1 MTTLSPETRSARRK
15 LTAITTIATIGALAF
30 GYDTGV
36 ISGALPL
43 MTLGPEEGGLSL
55 TPLTE
60 GVVSSSLILGAAF
73 GALFGGR
80 LSDRQGRKRNLLMLA
95 VLFFIGALGT
105 AFAPNVTIMV
115 IFRVILGLAVGGA
128 SATVPTF
135 IAEMA
140 PAHRRGQLV
149 SRNELMIV
157 TGQLVAYSSNAVIGN
172 LFPGEH
178 AWRWMLALAA
188 LPAAALFIG
197 MLFVPESPRWLVKA
211 GRLEEADKVL
221 RSIREED
228 PQAEMDDILHRNED
242 SKNRGKVTRA
252 ELRTPWIRRI
262 IIIGVTFGILV
273 QLTGVNSVMYYA
285 PTILL
290 QTGLGTGA
298 ALTATVANGVISV
311 LSTLLGI
318 YLLGRYGRRPL
329 VLLGEGGIVVSLFAL
344 GLCFM
349 LPESTLRS
357 YLVLAFML
365 LFLFFMQAFVAVVF
379 WLSMSEFF
387 PLRIR
392 GFAVGIAVFA
402 QWVSNAI
409 VTFLFP
415 ILIANVGGP
424 TFFIFVVI
432 NIGTFFFLFKF
443 MPETRGRSLESFEL
457 ELETGE
463 VQIVDETMRQ
473 GRRHVG

>member
-1 MTTLSPETRSARRK
+1 MTQTTYNAGARRR
-15 LTAITTIATIGALAF
+15 LGLITFIATIGALAF

-60 GVVSSSLILGAAF
+60 GIVSSSLIFGAAA
-73 GALFGGR
+73 GALLGGR
-80 LSDRQGRKRNLLMLA
+80 MSDRQGRKRSLIALS
-95 VLFFIGALGT
+95 VLFFVGALGT

-115 IFRVILGLAVGGA
+115 VFRVILGFAVGGA

-135 IAEMA
+135 IAEIA
-140 PAHRRGQLV
+140 PSNRRGQLV

-157 TGQLVAYSSNAVIGN
+157 TGQLISYSSNAVIGN

-211 GRLEEADKVL
+211 GRAEEAFKVL
-221 RSIREED
+221 TTIREDD
-228 PQAEMDDILHRNED
+228 PTAEMDDIRKRNAEAA
-242 SKNRGKVTRA
+242 SLGKITKA
-252 ELRTPWIRRI
+252 ELRTPWVRRI
-262 IIIGVTFGILV
+262 IIIGVVFGIVV

-285 PTILL
+285 PTILVE
-290 QTGLGTGA
+290 TGLGTQA
-298 ALTATVANGVISV
+298 ALIATVGNGIVAV

-318 YLLGRYGRRPL
+318 ALLGRFGRRPL
-329 VLLGEGGIVVSLFAL
+329 VLFGEGGIVLSLAAL

-349 LPESTLRS
+349 LPESLLRS

-365 LFLFFMQAFVAVVF
+365 LFLFFMQGFVAVVF

-387 PLRIR
+387 PLRFR
-392 GFAVGIAVFA
+392 GYAVGIAVFA
-402 QWVSNAI
+402 QWLSNAT
-409 VTFLFP
+409 VTLLFP

-424 TFFIFVVI
+424 TFFIFAAI
-432 NIGTFFFLFKF
+432 NVGTFLFLLKF
-443 MPETRGRSLESFEL
+443 MPETRGRSLESFEV
-457 ELETGE
+457 ELETGQ
-463 VQIVDETMRQ
+463 VQIVDET
-473 GRRHVG
+473 RH

>member
-1 MTTLSPETRSARRK
+1 MRTLNSEPRAVVRR
-15 LTAITTIATIGALAF
+15 LTAITSIATIGALAF

-43 MTLGPEEGGLSL
+43 MTLGPEAGGLSL
-55 TPLTE
+55 TPVTE
-60 GVVSSSLILGAAF
+60 GIVSSSLILGAAF
-73 GALFGGR
+73 GALLGGR
-80 LSDRQGRKRNLLMLA
+80 LSDRQGRKRNLMMLA
-95 VLFFIGALGT
+95 VIFFIGALGT
-105 AFAPNVTIMV
+105 ALAPNVIIMV

-135 IAEMA
+135 IAEVA
-140 PAHRRGQLV
+140 PADRRGQLV

-157 TGQLVAYSSNAVIGN
+157 TGQLVAYSSNAIIGN

-178 AWRWMLALAA
+178 AWRWMLALAT
-188 LPAAALFIG
+188 LPAAGLFIG
-197 MLFVPESPRWLVKA
+197 MFFVPESPRWLVKA
-211 GRLEEADKVL
+211 GRLDEADRVL
-221 RSIREED
+221 KSIRPGD
-228 PQAEMDDILHRNED
+228 HQAEMKEIIDRNED
-242 SKNRGKVTRA
+242 SKSRGKVTRE

-318 YLLGRYGRRPL
+318 YLLGRFGRRPL
-329 VLLGEGGIVVSLFAL
+329 VLLGEGGIVVSLLAL
-344 GLCFM
+344 GVCFM
-349 LPESTLRS
+349 LPESTARS

-365 LFLFFMQAFVAVVF
+365 LFLFFMQAFVSVVF

-387 PLRIR
+387 PLRFR
-392 GFAVGIAVFA
+392 GFAVGLAVFA
-402 QWVSNAI
+402 QWISNAA
-409 VTFLFP
+409 VTFFFP
-415 ILIANVGGP
+415 ILIANLGGP
-424 TFFIFVVI
+424 TFFIFVAI
-432 NIGTFFFLFKF
+432 NIGTFIFLYKF

-463 VQIVDETMRQ
+463 VQIVDEPV
-473 GRRHVG
+473 RRGDLHIS